1 MEVMASTTSDNRSPQ
16 RIAQDEQLAAAP
28 HLAAQSSGRRIA
40 QPMESLLRRR
50 RRPVALEGIVENG
63 VVRLLDATVKLPD
76 HSRVIV
82 VAESAA

>member
-1 MEVMASTTSDNRSPQ
+1 MTTISPDNRSPQ
-16 RIAQDEQLAAAP
+16 RKAQDEQLAAEPHMAAP
-28 HLAAQSSGRRIA
+28 NLPPDASP

-63 VVRLLDATVKLPD
+63 VVRLLDANVKLPD

-82 VAESAA
+82 VAETAA

>member
-1 MEVMASTTSDNRSPQ
+1 MTTTTPDNRSPQ
-16 RIAQDEQLAAAP
+16 RKAQDEQIAAEPNLAAPSLPANALP
-28 HLAAQSSGRRIA
+28 

-63 VVRLLDATVKLPD
+63 VVRLLDTSVKLPN